1 MKRILCLVIAVVGLA
16 AYAKP
21 WQEASDLMTAFFDR
35 GGAIYDA
42 TDGDELHIIPKAS
55 VTLVKVSDYK
65 LWIYCNTGEAVE
77 EYGFERDRCRL
88 SLDGQGNLVVR
99 ER

>member
-1 MKRILCLVIAVVGLA
+1 MKKMVCLVIAVVGLA

-21 WQEASDLMTAFFDR
+21 WEEASDMMTAFFDR
-35 GGAIYDA
+35 GSAIYDV
-42 TDGDELHIIPKAS
+42 TDDDELHIIPKAS

-65 LWIYCNTGEAVE
+65 LWIYCDTGEEVE
-77 EYGFERDRCRL
+77 EYAFDRDRCWL
-88 SLDGQGNLVVR
+88 SLDARANVFVR

>member
-1 MKRILCLVIAVVGLA
+1 MKKILCLVIAVVGLA

-21 WQEASDLMTAFFDR
+21 WQEAADLMMAFFGR

-55 VTLVKVSDYK
+55 VTLVKVSEYK
-65 LWIYCNTGEAVE
+65 LWIYCNTGEEVE

>member
-1 MKRILCLVIAVVGLA
+1 MKRILCLVIAMVGLA

-42 TDGDELHIIPKAS
+42 TDSDELHIIPKAS

-65 LWIYCNTGEAVE
+65 LWIYCNTGEEVE

-88 SLDGQGNLVVR
+88 SLDAQGNLFVR